1 MDRSTRPPPLKLVS
15 NYHNFSYPR
24 LLTGDCASPCATS
37 IATTTSSCQSSPASP
52 LLVDR
57 SSVGSEAS
65 APDLVHDGSD
75 DSDVSPDDD
84 YQSHVLSPCLWDSS
98 AWVPSKSAT
107 PADGAPHQKIHFP
120 ALLPMPCA
128 SSFAN
133 RRRSKSLS
141 GCPTLAAW
149 PLPNTGPRDRKAAA
163 DYTMASRSRP
173 TYSAFPKPM
182 LPKIVTTLPPRIAS
196 LSPELVTE
204 PVSPPLRSAD
214 HAVVPR
220 IRHVVSTESQFP
232 PPSKPSIKAVP
243 KSNESLASLPT
254 FTRCPSSPGLVQM
267 ALRQPQVSAPM
278 PLTGDNANAS
288 SLASPYDPEV
298 MCRAPRVC
306 QSIAHI
312 GPPRPA
318 PRPEPQFCSFFDYDS
333 DSDCP
338 SDDEQERSFFRFH
351 RRFDSQ
357 GRRRSAKV
365 LSPAVESPA
374 HPPKHEAPVHK
385 RQTHVLGR
393 MLGRRSR

>member
-24 LLTGDCASPCATS
+24 LLTADCASPTATP
-37 IATTTSSCQSSPASP
+37 TTAPSPSCHPSPTG
-52 LLVDR
+52 LVLVDR

-75 DSDVSPDDD
+75 DSDISPDDD
-84 YQSHVLSPCLWDSS
+84 YQSHVLEPCLWHSTTWLPTKAD
-98 AWVPSKSAT
+98 APAT
-107 PADGAPHQKIHFP
+107 GASPQKIHFP
-120 ALLPMPCA
+120 TLLPIPCPPSIA
-128 SSFAN
+128 T

-163 DYTMASRSRP
+163 DYTMASKARP
-173 TYSAFPKPM
+173 TYSAFPKPL

-196 LSPELVTE
+196 LSPQLVTE
-204 PVSPPLRSAD
+204 PTSPPIRSAD

-220 IRHVVSTESQFP
+220 IRHVMSTESQFP
-232 PPSKPSIKAVP
+232 PPSKPSIEAVP
-243 KSNESLASLPT
+243 KSHHSLVSLPT
-254 FTRCPSSPGLVQM
+254 MTRCPSSPALAQV
-267 ALRQPQVSAPM
+267 ALRQPQVEPPM
-278 PLTGDNANAS
+278 PLTADNANVS
-288 SLASPYDPEV
+288 GLASPYDPAV
-298 MCRAPRVC
+298 MCRAPHVC
-306 QSIAHI
+306 KSIAHI

-318 PRPEPQFCSFFDYDS
+318 PLPEPQYCSFFDYDT

-338 SDDEQERSFFRFH
+338 SDGEQERSFFRFN

-357 GRRRSAKV
+357 GRRRYAKN
-365 LSPAVESPA
+365 SPSTVE
-374 HPPKHEAPVHK
+374 PPTHSSKHEAPINK